1 MAVLS
6 SCLVSLVSSALPPFG
21 AQDVP
26 PGGAPSH
33 AVDDSPARVEL
44 RLEPATADRPA
55 PFTGMS
61 DLLATIARG
70 PRREKLVRRATF
82 RDGTRDVSIWLPAA
96 ERYTTANLGADST
109 AFENQST
116 LLSIDDDGDGV
127 LTERESWHANLPL
140 RIGDSMWDI
149 VELAPDGERM
159 VLERSK
165 VPLSG
170 IVIGRRV
177 PEFEF
182 RTAEGQVFSHASL
195 EGKPFVLDLW
205 SIT

>member
-1 MAVLS
+1 MITPR
-6 SCLVSLVSSALPPFG
+6 SCLFSIATLAVAPLA
-21 AQDVP
+21 AQEVP
-26 PGGAPSH
+26 RT
-33 AVDDSPARVEL
+33 VDGVDGVDGVETRVEL
-44 RLEPATADRPA
+44 RFELSTADRPA

-70 PRREKLVRRATF
+70 PRREKLVRRAQF
-82 RDGTRDVSIWLPAA
+82 QDGSRTVALWLPAA
-96 ERYTTANLGADST
+96 ESYTTANVGADST
-109 AFENQST
+109 AFENKST

-140 RIGDSMWDI
+140 RIGDAMWEI
-149 VELAPDGERM
+149 VELAPDGTRL

-165 VPLSG
+165 GPLSG

-177 PEFEF
+177 PEFELK
-182 RTAEGQVFSHASL
+182 TAEGQVFSHASL